1 MSKSATP
8 RTWSV
13 LDDHPIKAVLHIVSA
28 ENNTDVAASVY
39 GCDGYQDQDGIW
51 RDQHKRQATAE
62 LIVRAV
68 NAHEGLVKA
77 LEEIRDLSLD
87 PNARATANAA
97 LQPLKKEA
105 E

>member
-8 RTWSV
+8 RPWKFSPW
-13 LDDHPIKAVLHIVSA
+13 HIEEGCSAVRAPAGHIVCTTASDADA
-28 ENNTDVAASVY
+28 EYIA
-39 GCDGYQDQDGIW
+39 
-51 RDQHKRQATAE
+51 
-62 LIVRAV
+62 RAV

-105 E
+105 